1 MSPPPFILLG
11 TWAMLGLGQLRI
23 KSKVML
29 VLLVVSLGSSAIMG
43 FLAWQRARNILTQ
56 RIFDQLTS
64 VKAAKSAEIESYFQ
78 FMYSQVETLAEDR
91 MMVSAM
97 GEFNQAFDQ
106 IRAANLPISA
116 EWEQAIAAYYEK
128 EFFPRLTDNI
138 EGTPILDI
146 YNPGGT
152 VAQYLQYYYIANNPN
167 PVGSKDALNQANDGS
182 NYSTVHSRYH
192 RILRNLI
199 VNFGYYDLF
208 LINHKTGDIVYS
220 VYKETDFATSLDTGP
235 YARSN
240 FAEVVNTVQK
250 NPEPGAVQIIDFA
263 TYRPSYGAP
272 AAFLAAPIYDGGQQV
287 GILAVQLPVDRINN
301 VLTGD
306 QNWENEGLGQTG
318 EVYLVGDD
326 FLMRSISRFLIE
338 DPTGYR
344 QALQAVGTP
353 DDVLEMIQRL
363 GTSILLQSVETEGA
377 QAALQGQSGTQI
389 IDDYRGVSVLSSY
402 APLNIKGVN
411 WVILSEM
418 DLAEAYA
425 PLTNL
430 QGFILI
436 TAVIL
441 VFLVTLIAVVA
452 ANSLV
457 RPISLLVEDS
467 RKIIS
472 GELAETD
479 LQPTTHDELSLL
491 VEAFNEVNRSLRE
504 QRSLVETKERENQA
518 LLLNILP
525 STVAERLERGETLIA
540 DTTQQT
546 TVLVASLEGLTE
558 LSAKRAVPE
567 VTGLLTELF
576 NIFDE
581 AAGSL
586 DVLTLNRIGDFYF
599 AVCGLTAPR
608 MDHTKRVV
616 DLGLTMLDSLQ
627 RFNHKYTLDLKL
639 RLGIDGGESIAAV
652 IETKRLNYHLWGET
666 LAIAY
671 QLHQVAASNTIR
683 VTEEVHDSVRDLYTF
698 KPAEDIEVAEVGRLT
713 SWVLYRGG
721 SGRPN
726 LDDTVREIEAVVAL
740 EPDSA

>member
-1 MSPPPFILLG
+1 
-11 TWAMLGLGQLRI
+11 MLGLGRLRI

-29 VLLVVSLGSSAIMG
+29 VLLVVSLGSSAVMG
-43 FLAWQRARNILTQ
+43 FLVWQRARNILTQ

-97 GEFNQAFDQ
+97 VEFNQAFDQ
-106 IRAANLPISA
+106 ISAANLPIA
-116 EWEQAIAAYYEK
+116 PAWEQAIAGYYTE

-146 YNPGGT
+146 YHPKT
-152 VAQYLQYYYIANNPN
+152 AVAQYLQYYYIANNPHS
-167 PVGSKDALNQANDGS
+167 VGRKDELTQANDGS
-182 NYSTVHSRYH
+182 AYSTVHNRYH

-199 VNFGYYDLF
+199 INFGYYDLF
-208 LINHKTGDIVYS
+208 LIDHETGDIVYS
-220 VYKETDFATSLDTGP
+220 VYKETDFATSLEAGP

-240 FAEVVNTVQK
+240 FAEVVRTIQQ

-272 AAFLAAPIYDGGQQV
+272 AAFLAAPIYDRGQQV

-301 VLTGD
+301 VLTGN
-306 QNWENEGLGQTG
+306 QNWENEGLGKTG
-318 EVYLVGDD
+318 EVYLVGAD

-353 DDVLEMIQRL
+353 DDAIEMIGRL
-363 GTSILLQSVETEGA
+363 ETSILLQAVETDGA
-377 QAALQGQSGTQI
+377 KAAHRGQSGTQI
-389 IDDYRGVSVLSSY
+389 IDDYRGVQVLSSY
-402 APLNIKGVN
+402 APLNIKGVD

-430 QGFILI
+430 QGYILI

-457 RPISLLVEDS
+457 RPISLLVQDS

-472 GELAETD
+472 VELGDTE

-491 VEAFNEVNRSLRE
+491 VEAFNEVNRSLGE
-504 QRSLVETKERENQA
+504 QRSLVATKEQENKA

-525 STVAERLERGETLIA
+525 RSAAERLTNGETLIT

-546 TVLVASLEGLTE
+546 TVLVASFEGLTE

-567 VTGLLTELF
+567 VTGLLAELS
-576 NIFDE
+576 NNFDE
-581 AAGSL
+581 TAESL
-586 DVLTLNRIGDFYF
+586 DVLPLNRIGDFYF

-608 MDHTKRVV
+608 IDHTKRVV
-616 DLGLTMLDSLQ
+616 DLGLAMLDSLQ
-627 RFNHKYTLDLKL
+627 RFNRKYNLDLKL
-639 RLGIDGGESIAAV
+639 RIGIDGGESIAAV
-652 IETKRLNYHLWGET
+652 IGTKRLNYHLWGET

-671 QLHQVAASNTIR
+671 QLNRLAASHTIR

-721 SGRPN
+721 TGRPN
-726 LDDTVREIEAVVAL
+726 LDDAVREIEAIVASGQ
-740 EPDSA
+740 DSASL

>member
-1 MSPPPFILLG
+1 
-11 TWAMLGLGQLRI
+11 MLGLGQLRI

-430 QGFILI
+430 QGYILI

-479 LQPTTHDELSLL
+479 LQPTTQDELSLL

-558 LSAKRAVPE
+558 LSAKRTVPE

-581 AAGSL
+581 AAESL

-666 LAIAY
+666 LTIAY

-698 KPAEDIEVAEVGRLT
+698 KPAEDIEVKEVGRLT

>member
-1 MSPPPFILLG
+1 MSVGTEPELLHWGCSPPPFIIFG
-11 TWAMLGLGQLRI
+11 TQVMLGLGQLQI

-29 VLLVVSLGSSAIMG
+29 VLLVVSLGSSAVMG
-43 FLAWQRARNILTQ
+43 FLVWQRARNLLTQ

-91 MMVSAM
+91 MTVSAM
-97 GEFNQAFDQ
+97 MEFDQAFDQ
-106 IRAANLPISA
+106 ISEANLAIAP
-116 EWEQAIAAYYEK
+116 EWSQAIESYYTE

-138 EGTPILDI
+138 DGTPILDI
-146 YNPGGT
+146 YNPRT
-152 VAQYLQYYYIANNPN
+152 AVARYLQYYYIVNNPH
-167 PVGSKDALNQANDGS
+167 PVGSKDDLTRANDGS
-182 NYSTVHSRYH
+182 TYSTVHRRYH

-208 LINHKTGDIVYS
+208 LIDHETGDIVYS

-240 FAEVVNTVQK
+240 FAEVVSTVQQ

-263 TYRPSYGAP
+263 AYRPSHGAP
-272 AAFLAAPIYDGGQQV
+272 AAFLAAPIYDDGQPV
-287 GILAVQLPVDRINN
+287 GILAVQLPVDRIND
-301 VLTGD
+301 VLTGN

-326 FLMRSISRFLIE
+326 FLMRSISRFLIG
-338 DPTGYR
+338 DATGYR

-363 GTSILLQSVETEGA
+363 ETSILLQSVETAGA

-389 IDDYRGVSVLSSY
+389 IDDYRGGSVLSSY

-425 PLTNL
+425 ALTNL

-472 GELAETD
+472 GELDEAD

-491 VEAFNEVNRSLRE
+491 VEAFNAVNRSLRE
-504 QRSLVETKERENQA
+504 QRSLVVAKERENKA
-518 LLLNILP
+518 LLLNVLP
-525 STVAERLERGETLIA
+525 STAAERWERGETLIT

-576 NIFDE
+576 NSFDE
-581 AAGSL
+581 AAESL

-599 AVCGLTAPR
+599 AVCGLIAPR

-616 DLGLTMLDSLQ
+616 DLGLAMLDSLR
-627 RFNHKYTLDLKL
+627 RFNHKYKLDLKL
-639 RLGIDGGESIAAV
+639 CIGIDGGESIAAV

-666 LAIAY
+666 LAITY
-671 QLHQVAASNTIR
+671 LKI
-683 VTEEVHDSVRDLYTF
+683 
-698 KPAEDIEVAEVGRLT
+698 I
-713 SWVLYRGG
+713 
-721 SGRPN
+721 
-726 LDDTVREIEAVVAL
+726 
-740 EPDSA
+740 

>member
-1 MSPPPFILLG
+1 
-11 TWAMLGLGQLRI
+11 MLGLGQLQI

-29 VLLVVSLGSSAIMG
+29 VLLVVSLGSSAVMG
-43 FLAWQRARNILTQ
+43 FLVWQRARNILTQ

-97 GEFNQAFDQ
+97 REFDQAFDQ
-106 IRAANLPISA
+106 MSEANLPIA
-116 EWEQAIAAYYEK
+116 PEWSQAIESYYSE

-138 EGTPILDI
+138 DGTPILDI
-146 YNPGGT
+146 YNPDT
-152 VAQYLQYYYIANNPN
+152 AVAQYLQYYYIANNPH
-167 PVGSKDALNQANDGS
+167 PVGSKDALTQANDGS
-182 NYSTVHSRYH
+182 TYSTVHSRYH

-208 LINHKTGDIVYS
+208 LIDHETGDIVYS

-240 FAEVVNTVQK
+240 FAEVVNTVQQ

-263 TYRPSYGAP
+263 AYRPSYGAP
-272 AAFLAAPIYDGGQQV
+272 AAFLAAPIYDSGQQV
-287 GILAVQLPVDRINN
+287 GILAVQLPVDRIND
-301 VLTGD
+301 VLTGN

-338 DPTGYR
+338 DATGYR

-353 DDVLEMIQRL
+353 DDVIEMIQRL
-363 GTSILLQSVETEGA
+363 ETSILLQAVETAGA
-377 QAALQGQSGTQI
+377 KAAHKGQSGTQI

-457 RPISLLVEDS
+457 RPISLLGEDS

-472 GELAETD
+472 GELGEAE
-479 LQPTTHDELSLL
+479 LQPTTQDELSLL
-491 VEAFNEVNRSLRE
+491 VEAFNAVNRSLRE
-504 QRSLVETKERENQA
+504 QRSLVATKEKENKA
-518 LLLNILP
+518 LLLNVLP
-525 STVAERLERGETLIA
+525 STAAERLVRGDTLIT

-558 LSAKRAVPE
+558 LSAQRAVPE
-567 VTGLLTELF
+567 VTGLLIELF
-576 NIFDE
+576 NGFDE
-581 AAGSL
+581 AAESL

-599 AVCGLTAPR
+599 AVCGLIAPR

-616 DLGLTMLDSLQ
+616 DLGLAMLDSLQ
-627 RFNHKYTLDLKL
+627 RFNHKYNLDLKL

-698 KPAEDIEVAEVGRLT
+698 KPAEDIEVNEVGRLT

-726 LDDTVREIEAVVAL
+726 RDDTVHEIEAVVAL

>member
-1 MSPPPFILLG
+1 
-11 TWAMLGLGQLRI
+11 MLGLRQLRI

-29 VLLVVSLGSSAIMG
+29 VLLIVSLGSSAVMG
-43 FLAWQRARNILTQ
+43 FLVWQRARNILTQ

-64 VKAAKSAEIESYFQ
+64 VKASKSAEIESYFQ

-91 MMVSAM
+91 MIVSAM
-97 GEFNQAFDQ
+97 EEFSQAFDQ
-106 IRAANLPISA
+106 ISAANLPITP
-116 EWEQAIAAYYEK
+116 EWEQAIATYYEE

-138 EGTPILDI
+138 EGTPIFDI
-146 YNPGGT
+146 YNPGGA
-152 VAQYLQYYYIANNPN
+152 VAQYLQYYYIAHNPHS
-167 PVGSKDALNQANDGS
+167 VGSKDELIQANDGS
-182 NYSTVHSRYH
+182 TYSTVHSRYH

-208 LINHKTGDIVYS
+208 LIDHETGDIVYS

-240 FAEVVNTVQK
+240 FAEVVNIVQK

-272 AAFLAAPIYDGGQQV
+272 AAFLAAPIYDDGQQV
-287 GILAVQLPVDRINN
+287 GIVAVQLPVDRIND
-301 VLTGD
+301 VLTGN

-326 FLMRSISRFLIE
+326 FLMRSISRFLIA

-353 DDVLEMIQRL
+353 DDVIETIRRLE
-363 GTSILLQSVETEGA
+363 TSILLQSVETAGA

-389 IDDYRGVSVLSSY
+389 IDDYRGIPVLSSY
-402 APLNIKGVN
+402 APLGIKGVN

-457 RPISLLVEDS
+457 RPISLLVADS

-472 GELAETD
+472 GELGEAE
-479 LQPTTHDELSLL
+479 LRSTTHDELSLL

-504 QRSLVETKERENQA
+504 QRSLVATKERENKA

-525 STVAERLERGETLIA
+525 STAAERLANGETLVT

-546 TVLVASLEGLTE
+546 TVLVASLGGLTE

-567 VTGLLTELF
+567 VTRLLAELF
-576 NIFDE
+576 NDFDE
-581 AAGSL
+581 AAENL
-586 DVLTLNRIGDFYF
+586 DILTLNRIGDFYF

-627 RFNHKYTLDLKL
+627 RFNHKYNLDLKL
-639 RLGIDGGESIAAV
+639 RIGIDGGESIAAV
-652 IETKRLNYHLWGET
+652 IATKRLSYHLWGET

-671 QLHQVAASNTIR
+671 ELNQIAASNTIQ
-683 VTEEVHDSVRDLYTF
+683 VTAEVHDSVRDLYTF
-698 KPAEDIEVAEVGRLT
+698 KPAGDIEVAEVGRLT

-721 SGRPN
+721 TDRPKP
-726 LDDTVREIEAVVAL
+726 DHTVREIESTVTV
-740 EPDSA
+740 EQDPV